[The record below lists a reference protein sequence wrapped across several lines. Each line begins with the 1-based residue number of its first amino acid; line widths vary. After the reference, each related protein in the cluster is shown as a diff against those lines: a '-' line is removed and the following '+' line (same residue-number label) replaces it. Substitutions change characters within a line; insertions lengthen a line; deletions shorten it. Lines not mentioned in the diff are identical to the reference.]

1 MNHICL
7 PLDWLSINHVLI
19 DYGRHR
25 VVFLKTQGEELIS
38 SQEAM
43 REMKGEATCF
53 VIVAQAE
60 KKSTKEHIRR
70 IPVVDEYADV
80 FLDEITKLSPSR
92 DIDFS
97 IDLVLGVGLVV
108 RNPV

>member
-1 MNHICL
+1 
-7 PLDWLSINHVLI
+7 
-19 DYGRHR
+19 
-25 VVFLKTQGEELIS
+25 
-38 SQEAM
+38 M